1 MDRKTIAQF
10 GKRRKKKNRKDADD
24 PVPQHGGLPGQRDP
38 DGEDPRAA
46 HAAPAGPG
54 HRVHRPLA
62 GQHALHGDRAHHS
75 RLFADDR
82 RLGHAHR
89 RRRIRYGAQSVARQ
103 HDGQLQRS
111 GQQVGPLG
119 QRSHRLRRRRR
130 GHRRPIRLQGH
141 RPADDQP
148 VLRGVDRPRRLRAAH
163 DDRIDHHVPVHG
175 RVRLRTLLRRPILR
189 PLPTGRRLG
198 LRRHVRLG
206 HDR

>member
-1 MDRKTIAQF
+1 M
-10 GKRRKKKNRKDADD
+10 
-24 PVPQHGGLPGQRDP
+24 
-38 DGEDPRAA
+38 
-46 HAAPAGPG
+46 
-54 HRVHRPLA
+54 
-62 GQHALHGDRAHHS
+62 
-75 RLFADDR
+75 
-82 RLGHAHR
+82 
-89 RRRIRYGAQSVARQ
+89 ARQ

-206 HDR
+206 HDRRPFHRRERADESPGHRLGFHLIRMSSGAAVRRIALRIRW